1 MKYLIGALLGALI
14 VQVWIV
20 FPIGANK
27 VPENPP
33 GPYRG
38 DPRDR

>member
-1 MKYLIGALLGALI
+1 MKYLIGAVLGALI
-14 VQVWIV
+14 LQAWIV
-20 FPIGANK
+20 FPIGANQ

-33 GPYRG
+33 SPNRG